1 LRCDP
6 GGDRL
11 FAQAAQPPAALSTDE
26 AVRFVESVSSRKVRV
41 ALTTAYAAGLRASE
55 VTGQKAADIDSGR
68 MVIRVERGKGGKER
82 YVMSSEQ
89 ALGIRRSYWRFA
101 QARTVFV
108 SGS

>member
-1 LRCDP
+1 
-6 GGDRL
+6 
-11 FAQAAQPPAALSTDE
+11 
-26 AVRFVESVSSRKVRV
+26 
-41 ALTTAYAAGLRASE
+41 
-55 VTGQKAADIDSGR
+55 VTGLKAADIDGGR

-89 ALGIRRSYWRFA
+89 ALGIRRSYRRFA